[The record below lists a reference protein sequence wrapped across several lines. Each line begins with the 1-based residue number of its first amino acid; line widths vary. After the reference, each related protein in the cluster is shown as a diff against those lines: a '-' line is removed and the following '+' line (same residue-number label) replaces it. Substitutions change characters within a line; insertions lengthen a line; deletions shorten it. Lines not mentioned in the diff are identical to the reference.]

1 MVESVNVP
9 HLHLLL
15 NHVPTVGSV
24 AGLGLLLLALVR
36 RNDHLM
42 RASLEVL
49 FIVAM
54 LTLPVYL
61 TGVAAESA
69 IESMEGVAVEAME
82 IHESAALLAF
92 VWMQVTGLVAWLAL
106 WQSRRLPRPPRAIV
120 AAVLLLSVVTVVLMA
135 GAATLGGE
143 IRHPEI
149 LANPEAAA
157 AAAAAP
163 AGWLTSEAIAE
174 FVTEFPWVWP
184 AAETLH
190 FLGLCLVFGVLLTVN
205 LRILGAMKALPFAAL
220 HRLLPWGIL
229 GFGLNLITGMMFFIA
244 AASQYTENVAFFW
257 KVLFLGL
264 AGAHFLYLTVF
275 DKTWMLKAGEEAA
288 PLDKLVA
295 ASGIGAWVGVIYWGR
310 MLPFI
315 GNAF

>member
-1 MVESVNVP
+1 MGLTIP

-15 NHVPTVGSV
+15 NHVPTVGTV

-36 RNDHLM
+36 RSDHLL

-49 FIVAM
+49 FVIALV
-54 LTLPVYL
+54 TLPVYL
-61 TGVAAESA
+61 TGVAAGDAIQALDGVSPMA
-69 IESMEGVAVEAME
+69 IET
-82 IHESAALLAF
+82 HETAALLAF

-106 WQSRRLPRPPRAIV
+106 WQSRRLPRPPRASV
-120 AAVLLLSVVTVVLMA
+120 GAVLLLSVLTVALM
-135 GAATLGGE
+135 GRAATIGGE

-149 LANPEAAA
+149 LANPEAATVD
-157 AAAAAP
+157 AP
-163 AGWLTSEAIAE
+163 SGWLTSESIGG

-184 AAETLH
+184 AAESLH
-190 FLGLCLVFGVLLTVN
+190 FLGLCLVFGVLLAVN

-244 AASQYTENVAFFW
+244 AANQYTENVAFFW
-257 KVLFLGL
+257 KVLFLAL

-275 DKTWMLKAGEEAA
+275 DKTWRLESGQEAP
-288 PLDKLVA
+288 PLDKLIA

>member
-1 MVESVNVP
+1 MLELVNVS

-61 TGVAAESA
+61 SGVAAEGA
-69 IESMEGVAVEAME
+69 IEGLEGVSVEAIE
-82 IHESAALLAF
+82 IHESAALWGF
-92 VWMQVTGLVAWLAL
+92 VWMQITGLVAWLAL
-106 WQSRRLPRPPRAIV
+106 WQSRRVPRPPRAGV
-120 AAVLLLSVVTVVLMA
+120 AAVLLLSVLTVVVMA
-135 GAATLGGE
+135 TAATLGGE

-149 LANPEAAA
+149 LANPAA

-163 AGWLTSEAIAE
+163 AGWLTSEAIGE

-205 LRILGAMKALPFAAL
+205 LRILGAMKALPFASL

-229 GFGLNLITGMMFFIA
+229 GFGMNLVTGMLFFIA
-244 AASQYTENVAFFW
+244 AANQYTENVAFFW

-264 AGAHFLYLTVF
+264 AGAQFLYLTVF
-275 DKTWMLKAGEEAA
+275 DGMWTLRPGQEAA
-288 PLDKLVA
+288 PFDKLVA